1 MPEPQALPYGNSFV
15 RSTDAILCAAMR
27 RLLSAAALL
36 LAALPLAAARLP
48 QTVIPDHYTITI
60 TPDLPS
66 ETFSGQETI
75 DVTIK
80 EPVDTITLHSAEI
93 AMGEV
98 VLATGSKMLNPT
110 ITYDVAN
117 EMASL
122 KFGTTLPPG
131 RASLRIG
138 FTGIL
143 NKQLR
148 GFYLSKTPKRKYA
161 VTQFEPTDARRAF
174 PSFDEPAMK
183 ATFDITLVVDNGDT
197 AISNGAIASDTP
209 AGAGKH
215 AVRFRTTQKMST
227 YLVAML
233 VGDFQCVSGGVDD
246 IPIRVCSVPGM
257 QDLSKFAV
265 SAAEAA
271 ISFYDKY
278 YAIKYPFG
286 KLDLIGIPD
295 FEAGAMENAG
305 AITFRETALLI
316 DDKTASQERKRGVAG
331 VVAHEIAHQWFG
343 DLVTMKWWD
352 DIWLNEGFATFMT
365 GKPLKAWHPEWRV
378 DLDEAGNTNGSLGV
392 DSSRTTRP
400 IRQKA
405 ESRNEINALFDGIA
419 YGKTA
424 AVLRMQENW
433 VGEET
438 FRDGIRAYLKK
449 FSYSN
454 AAAEDWWGTM
464 TTATKQPFDAVM
476 KTFVD
481 QTGAPLLHATEACA
495 ADGTRTVTITQERML
510 PKNVPPVPQA
520 WTIPICAHEVG
531 AAAGSPCRLI
541 AKATD
546 SFTTAAC
553 DRPLFL
559 SRNGAGYFVTD
570 YSADMRAKVRA
581 HLGEMPADELIS
593 LNGNEW
599 LLVRSMR
606 ENVGDYLALLKAM
619 PRPTERSLV
628 GAISGNIGFLDTRLV
643 DDTNRAAWRAYV
655 REAISGYAPLT
666 WDAPAGETAEQRI
679 MRAEVLGVLGV
690 EGQDADVIA
699 GARRIAQQYLT
710 DPTSV
715 DAVIA
720 DRALP
725 LAAINGDEALYNQV
739 LEHLKTASNPEMAAR
754 YRNLL
759 TVFRD
764 PKLIARTIDYVY
776 SDQVRSQDLPGMAG
790 GLLFNPAARQTA
802 WAAAKSHW
810 ELLNQKIPT
819 AIGNVTGSTATF
831 CDPAMKADVQAFF
844 ATHPAGAGER
854 SLKRALE
861 AIDTCIAF
869 KAAEQ
874 ASFNAALGVP
884 AP

>member
-1 MPEPQALPYGNSFV
+1 
-15 RSTDAILCAAMR
+15 MR
-27 RLLSAAALL
+27 RLLFSALL
-36 LAALPLAAARLP
+36 LAAVPLAAARLP
-48 QTVIPDHYTITI
+48 QSVTPDHYAITI
-60 TPDLPS
+60 TPDLPT
-66 ETFSGQETI
+66 EKFSGSETI
-75 DVTIK
+75 DITLK
-80 EPVDTITLHSAEI
+80 EPVDTITLHSADI
-93 AMGEV
+93 VMHDV
-98 VLATGSKMLNPT
+98 VLASGSKMMNPT
-110 ITYDVAN
+110 ITYDVTN

-122 KFGTTLPPG
+122 KFGQTIPPG
-131 RASLRIG
+131 KASLRIA
-138 FTGIL
+138 FDGIL
-143 NKQLR
+143 QSQLR
-148 GFYLSKTPKRKYA
+148 GLYLSKTAKRKYA

-209 AGAGKH
+209 AAAGKH
-215 AVRFRTTQKMST
+215 AIRFRTTPKMST

-257 QDLSKFAV
+257 QDLGKFAV
-265 SAAEAA
+265 SAAEAS

-278 YAIKYPFG
+278 YGIKYPFG
-286 KLDLIGIPD
+286 KLDMIAIPD

-305 AITFRETALLI
+305 AITYRDTALLL
-316 DDKTASQERKRGVAG
+316 DDVHASVEAKRGVAG
-331 VVAHEIAHQWFG
+331 VIAHEIAHQWFG

-365 GKPLKAWHPEWRV
+365 AKPLKAWHPEWRV

-392 DSSRTTRP
+392 DSTRSTRP

-405 ESRNEINALFDGIA
+405 ETRNEINALFDGIA

-449 FSYSN
+449 FSYGN

-464 TTATKQPFDAVM
+464 TTTTKQPFDAVM

-481 QTGAPLLHATEACA
+481 QTGAPLLHVSESCA
-495 ADGTRTVTITQERML
+495 ADGTRTVAITQERML
-510 PKNVPPVPQA
+510 PKSVPPVAQA

-531 AAAGSPCRLI
+531 AAAGSPCRMI
-541 AKATD
+541 SKATD
-546 SFTTAAC
+546 SFTTMAC

-570 YSADMRAKVRA
+570 YSSDMRAKLRA
-581 HLGEMPADELIS
+581 HLGEMPPAELIS
-593 LNGNEW
+593 LHGNES
-599 LLVRSMR
+599 LLLRSMR
-606 ENVGDYLALLKAM
+606 EDVGDYLALLKAM
-619 PRPTERSLV
+619 PRPSERPLV
-628 GAISGNIGFLDTRLV
+628 GAIAGNIGFLDNRLV
-643 DDTNRAAWRAYV
+643 DDKNRAAWHAYV
-655 REAISGYAPLT
+655 REAMRGYAPLT

-679 MRAEVLGVLGV
+679 MRATALGVLGV
-690 EGQDADVIA
+690 EGEDPEVIA
-699 GARRIAQQYLT
+699 GAKRVAQQYMN
-710 DPTSV
+710 DPSSV

-725 LAAINGDEALYNQV
+725 IAAFNGDEALFNQV
-739 LEHLKTASNPEMAAR
+739 LDHLKTAPNPEIAAR
-754 YRNLL
+754 YRNLIPL
-759 TVFRD
+759 FRD
-764 PKLIARTIDYVY
+764 PKLIARAVDYVY
-776 SDQVRSQDLPGMAG
+776 SDQVRTQDLPGMAAT
-790 GLLFNPAARQTA
+790 LFFNPAAKQIG
-802 WAAAKSHW
+802 WNAAKSHW
-810 ELLNQKIPT
+810 EMLNQKIPT
-819 AIGNVTGSTATF
+819 AIGAITGSTSTF

-874 ASFNAALGVP
+874 ASFNSALGVP
-884 AP
+884 AQ